1 MSWWKQVV
9 AVARSE
15 AQVEH
20 RAGDVLW
27 VAVPF
32 GLAALLLLAIASGA
46 DVPAL
51 RRLGPGLY
59 WALVLLF
66 GTLVA
71 LRQAS
76 AEPDER
82 RDALLLAGL
91 DPGARHLGRTT
102 VAAGALIAFGGVLVP
117 ALVVLYDPPAEAA
130 LRVIAF
136 LPVVAA
142 GLAALGTLAA
152 DLTAT
157 LRQRNLLAPL
167 LVVPLAVPLAVAAT
181 QAAEGA
187 TYGQSPLPWLV
198 LAVTVDVVVLTAG
211 LAAAPALQPAP
222 STTRDPDAHG
232 HADRSRP

>member
-1 MSWWKQVV
+1 MTWWQQLV
-9 AVARSE
+9 AVARAE
-15 AQVEH
+15 AQVER

-32 GLAALLLLAIASGA
+32 GLAALLLVAVATGA
-46 DVPAL
+46 DVPSL

-59 WALVLLF
+59 WALLLLF

-71 LRQAS
+71 LRQAT

-91 DPGARHLGRTT
+91 DASARHLGRTV
-102 VAAGALIAFGGVLVP
+102 VAAGALAAFGLVLVP
-117 ALVVLYDPPAEAA
+117 VLVVLYDPPVGAVG
-130 LRVIAF
+130 RVLVF
-136 LPVVAA
+136 LPVVSL
-142 GLAALGTLAA
+142 GLGALGTLAA

-157 LRQRNLLAPL
+157 LRQRSLLAPL

-187 TYGQSPLPWLV
+187 TYGQNPLPWLV
-198 LAVTVDVVVLTAG
+198 LAVTVDLVALSAG
-211 LAAAPALQPAP
+211 IGAAPALQPAP
-222 STTRDPDAHG
+222 PTARAPDRHRQPQG
-232 HADRSRP
+232 SRP